1 MYFSPVVMPKKSDPE
16 ISVHVVEAEIAACA
30 GELPEPGP
38 QHATPSVQSVL
49 ATFMKQQEEKD
60 KVL

>member
-1 MYFSPVVMPKKSDPE
+1 MPKKSDPE